1 MRAAHL
7 VYGCQCADPTGH
19 LRTLATTHR
28 LTQLIQSSHI
38 FPLLF
43 LQTSGG
49 NHFTQQKKPLK
60 TLLEF
65 KTFIEESNEIFWT
78 LSNVG
83 SFPANK
89 CSLSGQANI
98 RNVLKEGVA
107 TNGGWTWL
115 INEGTLPASKP
126 ELRLLNCYKNEMHC
140 DKRFFWR
147 FVEEYRLDS
156 QPTNQTHSSIGS
168 SCMLLRCKHK
178 WQLTKSWVLLLGLA
192 SALIPY
198 QLYSLL
204 NRKMIYWFPG
214 SLKTHD
220 PTSPRL
226 KADQWKELLHL
237 LKSALDSGKRTISKS
252 VFALLCL
259 GQKFWHPGIYQTQ
272 SARVAEPPSWPDA
285 CALWRNLVEV
295 VGNLNV

>member
-1 MRAAHL
+1 
-7 VYGCQCADPTGH
+7 
-19 LRTLATTHR
+19 
-28 LTQLIQSSHI
+28 
-38 FPLLF
+38 
-43 LQTSGG
+43 
-49 NHFTQQKKPLK
+49 
-60 TLLEF
+60 
-65 KTFIEESNEIFWT
+65 
-78 LSNVG
+78 
-83 SFPANK
+83 
-89 CSLSGQANI
+89 
-98 RNVLKEGVA
+98 
-107 TNGGWTWL
+107 
-115 INEGTLPASKP
+115 
-126 ELRLLNCYKNEMHC
+126 MHC

-147 FVEEYRLDS
+147 FVEEYKLDS

-259 GQKFWHPGIYQTQ
+259 GQNFWHPGIYPNPISSCGRASILTRCLCIVTE
-272 SARVAEPPSWPDA
+272 SGWSRWKPERIHSFSRKSWPD
-285 CALWRNLVEV
+285 VEFLGKWSGRRPQGKV
-295 VGNLNV
+295 NMTKNGQTYLTNQLKILQAMVHRFQHLELL